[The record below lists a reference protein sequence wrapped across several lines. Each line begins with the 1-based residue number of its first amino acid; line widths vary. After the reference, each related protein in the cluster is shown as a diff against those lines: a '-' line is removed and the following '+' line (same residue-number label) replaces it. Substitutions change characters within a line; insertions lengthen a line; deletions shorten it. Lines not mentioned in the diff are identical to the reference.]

1 MARQKETENEV
12 KEMFSKAVP
21 YLEKAKQLDPT
32 QEKAR
37 WSLPLYNCYYILY
50 GENDSRTKEME
61 KLREY

>member
-1 MARQKETENEV
+1 
-12 KEMFSKAVP
+12 MFSKAVP